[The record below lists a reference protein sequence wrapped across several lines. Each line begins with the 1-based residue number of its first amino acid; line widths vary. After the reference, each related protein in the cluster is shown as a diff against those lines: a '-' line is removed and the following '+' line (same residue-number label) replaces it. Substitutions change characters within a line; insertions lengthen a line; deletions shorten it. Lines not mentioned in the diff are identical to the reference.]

1 MRRLSST
8 ATRREELKKTAT
20 LTLLWV
26 ATASCDYMQKATA
39 TFPSAGCA
47 TSERQKMRRGDT
59 ATPPPAPPPHPS
71 SHTPSSHTPLKSKI
85 ANNLSWRST
94 WGKLWSSVYEQISQH
109 IFVQNVVTMF
119 IILQIFFVTS
129 VIWKLRNVTRVFPR
143 FAWGVFSHV
152 TRLDD
157 SRASGNIWWI
167 ITLNLTLVTLTV
179 SIQHS
184 ISHEKC

>member
-1 MRRLSST
+1 MRLHAESDSDICFSWLCDIGTSNDATWRHCYST
-8 ATRREELKKTAT
+8 SR
-20 LTLLWV
+20 
-26 ATASCDYMQKATA
+26 
-39 TFPSAGCA
+39 
-47 TSERQKMRRGDT
+47 
-59 ATPPPAPPPHPS
+59 ATPPPPSSHTPS

-85 ANNLSWRST
+85 ANNLSWHST

-157 SRASGNIWWI
+157 SRACGNIWWI

-184 ISHEKC
+184 ICREKC